1 MTVVIVSD
9 TAVEVHKADL
19 PRDFFEQ
26 ARSGAVVACDI
37 ETSGLN
43 WRTDRIGTCQVA
55 VQDRVVVVVMSQGVH
70 PPLLAALLEDDD
82 VRKVFHHAPFDLR
95 FMTYQW
101 GITARNVACTK
112 IASKILSPELSG
124 GEHSL
129 KPVLQRHLNVKIK
142 KDLQVSDWLAS
153 TLTAAQLD
161 YAAVDVAHLIRLYGS
176 LASKCRDAGL
186 HAQLEDSYSYL
197 PTRVSLDL
205 RGSGDVF
212 AY

>member
-1 MTVVIVSD
+1 MIISA
-9 TAVEVHKADL
+9 TAVEVHHADL
-19 PRDFFEQ
+19 PHDFYEK
-26 ARSGAVVACDI
+26 AVSGAAVGWDI

-55 VQDRVVVVVMSQGVH
+55 IQDRVAIVVMRPGSDQ
-70 PPLLAALLEDDD
+70 PPLLAALLEDDT

-95 FMTYQW
+95 FMAYQW

-124 GEHSL
+124 KAHSL
-129 KPVLQRHLNVKIK
+129 KPVLERHLNVRIEKGQ
-142 KDLQVSDWLAS
+142 QVSDWLAP

-161 YAAVDVAHLIRLYGS
+161 YAAADVAHLLHLFGN
-176 LASKCRDAGL
+176 LAQKCRDAGMDSE
-186 HAQLEDSYSYL
+186 LEASYSYL

>member
-1 MTVVIVSD
+1 MIISATTVG
-9 TAVEVHKADL
+9 VHHADL
-19 PRDFFEQ
+19 PQDFYEK
-26 ARSGAVVACDI
+26 AISGALVGWDI

-55 VQDRVVVVVMSQGVH
+55 IEDRVAIVVMRQGSDR
-70 PPLLAALLEDDD
+70 PPLLAALLEDDS

-101 GITARNVACTK
+101 GTTARNVACTK

-124 GEHSL
+124 TAHSL
-129 KPVLQRHLNVKIK
+129 KPLLERHLNVRIEKGQ
-142 KDLQVSDWLAS
+142 QVSDWLAP

-161 YAAVDVAHLIRLYGS
+161 YAAADVAHLLELHGS
-176 LASKCRDAGL
+176 LAIKCRDVGRDGE
-186 HAQLEDSYSYL
+186 LEASYSYL